1 MLVRAPQAGDDIEA
15 IACVVH
21 LPTRAHWTLAVY
33 VLEQR
38 MLVHYD
44 SMSEFQGVW
53 LNGHAA
59 PKRVNTLAYVSIY
72 EQPAFEVTD
81 RGAACDCIESVLILA
96 LLLPHRVTC
105 AIWEPGQIG
114 NATRVDR

>member
-1 MLVRAPQAGDDIEA
+1 VFVRAPQAGDDIQA

-33 VLEQR
+33 VLEQQ

-44 SMSEFQGVW
+44 SMSEFQDVW
-53 LNGHAA
+53 LKRHAA
-59 PKRVNTLAYVSIY
+59 PTRVNTFAYVSIS
-72 EQPAFEVTD
+72 EMPAFEVTD

>member
-114 NATRVDR
+114 NETRVDR

>member
-1 MLVRAPQAGDDIEA
+1 MRAPQAGDDIAA

-72 EQPAFEVTD
+72 EQPAFEVTG
-81 RGAACDCIESVLILA
+81 RGAAC
-96 LLLPHRVTC
+96 LLH
-105 AIWEPGQIG
+105 
-114 NATRVDR
+114 